1 MHNMNSVLFDE
12 FPILVD
18 RVLAEKIG
26 LNEAIVI
33 QQLHYWIMQ
42 NKRQKKNFYDG
53 RYWTFNSFEKW
64 HKETF
69 YFWSIDTVKRTF
81 KKLEI
86 EGIIITSNYNKRG
99 YDRTKWYSINY
110 EVLNLKCCNYS
121 LVQNALIHSGKM
133 HQCISADCTNA
144 LVQNAPTYTRDYTE
158 ITKETTNT
166 TDSSEI
172 DTKKE
177 LIESK
182 THLVLTKNMKEE
194 IKYWDKTRL
203 IKSIEIFNR
212 ENGKYFKLLKRIYED
227 NGNFVEKKQE
237 YKKTGFH
244 NFEETFTQYSEEELE
259 KIIMKDQK
267 IKYGD

>member
-42 NKRQKKNFYDG
+42 NKRQNKNFYDG

-64 HKETF
+64 HRENF
-69 YFWSIDTVKRTF
+69 YFWSVRTLTRIF
-81 KKLEI
+81 KKLEE
-86 EGIIITSNYNKRG
+86 EGILLVGNYNKRG

-110 EVLNLKCCNYS
+110 DKLHSKCCNNS
-121 LVQNALIHSGKM
+121 LGQNDIIHYDNLTQSIMPTCHNPLG
-133 HQCISADCTNA
+133 QLDI
-144 LVQNAPTYTRDYTE
+144 TYTRDYTE

-182 THLVLTKNMKEE
+182 THLVLTKNMKKE